1 MWPHRDVGILS
12 LKSNAATAMFI
23 VVEFYRKER
32 SKQKKKQ
39 NKKKKIERC
48 SPLTRIS
55 LVIPKSPATDSISI
69 SGILNFY
76 AFAIPRIITYLS
88 QIWQTGRQA
97 RIISSSSSSSI
108 PFSPCPPYVPKE
120 EPPSPLCFSYEG
132 PFLSGCED
140 RRGGPNEWDPNY
152 DYYRERPR
160 ETERDLSCFVFFC
173 FDLIWCFLWK

>member
-1 MWPHRDVGILS
+1 
-12 LKSNAATAMFI
+12 MFI

-120 EPPSPLCFSYEG
+120 EPPSPFVSPTKDHFYLDAKIDE
-132 PFLSGCED
+132 ED
-140 RRGGPNEWDPNY
+140 RTNEILTTIITERD
-152 DYYRERPR
+152 RERPSA
-160 ETERDLSCFVFFC
+160 TSLVSFSFV
-173 FDLIWCFLWK
+173 LI